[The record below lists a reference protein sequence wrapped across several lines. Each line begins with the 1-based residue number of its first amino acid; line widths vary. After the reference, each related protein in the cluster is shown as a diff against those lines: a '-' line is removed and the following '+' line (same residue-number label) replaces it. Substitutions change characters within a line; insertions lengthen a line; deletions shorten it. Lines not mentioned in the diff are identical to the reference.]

1 MPSGVRSRVALLA
14 LTAIFLI
21 PIGMSSLR
29 GLTHI
34 LTCEEEV
41 PTPFTVVIPQ
51 DGAPEILSSLLL
63 EIDAEEGLCG
73 GLVTDVQ
80 VGSTE
85 NDQAVMTLLVSN
97 NTAYAWHGTVQLML
111 EGLALPVNIKGIQP
125 GETADD
131 TVTIRLQPGT
141 HEIEGNLLIGP

>member
-41 PTPFTVVIPQ
+41 PTPFSVVIPQ

-63 EIDAEEGLCG
+63 EVEAEEGLCG
-73 GLVTDVQ
+73 GLVTDMQ
-80 VGSTE
+80 VGSTA
-85 NDQAVMTLLVSN
+85 NNQAAMTLLVSN
-97 NTAYAWHGTVQLML
+97 NTVYAWHGTVQLRL
-111 EGLALPVNIKGIQP
+111 EGLALPVDIKRIEP
-125 GETADD
+125 GETASD
-131 TVTIRLQPGT
+131 TVTIRLEPGS
-141 HEIEGNLLIGP
+141 HEIEGHLLIGP